1 MAMAAASNP
10 QVPKLLH
17 RQAPTSALP
26 SGAHRLSQDVI
37 CETVVRCVVTVEAR
51 HAYFITNQGSEQE
64 RNIHGKIFTYQELI
78 AATDGFTV
86 DTLLGQGG
94 FGQVYKG
101 FLDST
106 NQVLAQEVA
115 VKRLDIQG
123 QQGNREFV
131 TEVLML
137 DQLDHPNLIKL
148 VGYCSEHCQRILV
161 YEYMPLGSLHSHIHD
176 LPPGQQPLDWTTRIK
191 ILLGAAKGLE
201 HLHHTVYPPIINR
214 DVKCS
219 NILLGEGYHPK
230 LSDFGLAKL
239 GPTGDN
245 THVSTRVMGTAGYC
259 APEYLMSGKLTKKSD
274 IYSFGVVMLEVLTG
288 RMARD
293 ERLPEPMRNLTV
305 WLRLLFS
312 GIQPIPWSQLFQS
325 QAANLRHRKD
335 ATNLVDP
342 ALQGPRSATSV
353 YQAFYVAGLCVSES
367 PVPRPDIR
375 DVVTA
380 LSGILE
386 SIESRRRRS
395 LGRRGPSTPARTSSA
410 SDGSQAQGQGQG
422 GGS

>member
-1 MAMAAASNP
+1 MGCFFSSEGGGSERKAPTERSQIPQAAST
-10 QVPKLLH
+10 VP
-17 RQAPTSALP
+17 
-26 SGAHRLSQDVI
+26 VI
-37 CETVVRCVVTVEAR
+37 PE
-51 HAYFITNQGSEQE
+51 FITNQGSERE
-64 RNIHGKIFTYQELI
+64 RNIHGKVFTYEELI
-78 AATDGFTV
+78 VATDGFRV
-86 DTLLGQGG
+86 DLLLGQGG

-101 FLDST
+101 FLG
-106 NQVLAQEVA
+106 NINQEVA
-115 VKRLDIQG
+115 IKRLDLQG

-131 TEVLML
+131 TEVLLL
-137 DQLDHPNLIKL
+137 DQLDHPNLVKL
-148 VGYCSEHCQRILV
+148 VGYCSENGQRILV

-176 LPPGQQPLDWTTRIK
+176 LLPGQQPLDWTTRIK

-214 DVKCS
+214 DVKCA

-305 WLRLLFS
+305 W
-312 GIQPIPWSQLFQS
+312 S
-325 QAANLRHRKD
+325 QAANFRHRRD

-353 YQAFYVAGLCVSES
+353 YKAFYVAGLCVSES

-375 DVVTA
+375 DIVTA
-380 LSGILE
+380 LTDILE

-422 GGS
+422 EGS